1 MGVFKFEYK
10 GIAMKKWILWFCVS
24 VMLVGC
30 GGSKNA
36 SYVKDSSDYVS
47 FGIDYHDIDRVIEKN
62 TRSLLSSQY
71 VRTMQGK
78 KLLVIAD
85 IVNETSEDIDV
96 ELVARKLARE
106 MRKTQKFTLTNAISG
121 SGAKS
126 DRMIKDSRKLTQDS
140 SFNQRTTIENGTLE
154 APELSL
160 SGKFVQRNKKI
171 GKITRLDYIFLLT
184 LSDIK
189 SGKVLWDHEEII
201 SKVTDSNVSSEM
213 ERQSED
219 KKLLALREQ
228 CKNEDEEACGTL
240 FEQGDIKGL
249 QKLCDEKVGLAC
261 AFAGLYFA
269 LQNDSSSAK
278 LYLHKAC
285 ELDNIFSCSE
295 LGILYR
301 DVKNYT
307 QAFRFSTKACDGG
320 NMGACNDLGFLY
332 KKGLGVKQNGAKALE
347 LYSKACESGEN
358 KSCYNVGLTYY
369 FGNAGVKKDYTKARS
384 YYTKACE
391 LDVPMACFNLGYM
404 YANGKGGKKDET
416 KALDLYEK
424 DCDLGYGGGCNNAG
438 ILYDNKQQYGKAR
451 KLYEKGCELD
461 NEVACYNLAVRY
473 HNGQGARQEFTKAKE
488 LYGKACD
495 LGYQDG
501 CEWYKKLRDA
511 GY

>member
-10 GIAMKKWILWFCVS
+10 GNVMKKWILWFCMG

-62 TRSLLSSQY
+62 IRSLLSSQY

-85 IVNETSEDIDV
+85 IANETSEDIDV

-201 SKVTDSNVSSEM
+201 SKVTDSNISSEM

-219 KKLLALREQ
+219 KKLLALRAQ
-228 CKNEDEEACGTL
+228 CKNEEEKACEAL
-240 FEQGDIKGL
+240 FEKGDIKGL
-249 QKLCDEKVGLAC
+249 QKLCDENTSLAC
-261 AFAGLYFA
+261 AGMGYYFA
-269 LQNDSSSAK
+269 SQNDSSSAK
-278 LYLHKAC
+278 HYYHKGC

-295 LGILYR
+295 LGKHYYIT
-301 DVKNYT
+301 KNYS
-307 QAFRFSTKACDGG
+307 QAFRFYTKACDGG
-320 NMGACNDLGFLY
+320 NMGACNDLGVLY
-332 KKGLGVKQNGAKALE
+332 KNGQGVKQDGVKALE
-347 LYSKACESGEN
+347 LFTKACESGGEYGCVN
-358 KSCYNVGLTYY
+358 AGIMYN
-369 FGNAGVKKDYTKARS
+369 FGNAGVKKDYAKARS
-384 YYTKACE
+384 YYTKGCG
-391 LDVPMACFNLGYM
+391 LDNAQACFNLGVM
-404 YANGKGGKKDET
+404 YENGEGGKKDSA

-424 DCDLGYGGGCNNAG
+424 ACDLGVGSGCLNAG
-438 ILYDNKQQYGKAR
+438 VLYGEKQQYGKER

-461 NEVACYNLAVRY
+461 DEKACYNLAVLY
-473 HNGQGARQEFTKAKE
+473 NNGQGARQDFKKAKE
-488 LYGKACD
+488 LAGKACD

>member
-1 MGVFKFEYK
+1 
-10 GIAMKKWILWFCVS
+10 MKKWILWFCVS

-85 IVNETSEDIDV
+85 IANETSEDIDV

-219 KKLLALREQ
+219 KKLLALRGQ
-228 CKNEDEEACGTL
+228 CKNDDEKACEAL
-240 FEQGDIKGL
+240 AEKGDIKGL
-249 QKLCDEKVGLAC
+249 QKLCDEKVG
-261 AFAGLYFA
+261 F
-269 LQNDSSSAK
+269 
-278 LYLHKAC
+278 AC
-285 ELDNIFSCSE
+285 EAAGDYYYKKNDVKQATLWYKKGCDIDDLYSCASYYY
-295 LGILYR
+295 LI
-301 DVKNYT
+301 KNYT
-307 QAFRFSTKACDGG
+307 QAFKLAANGCDGGDMGVCTFLGTLYAEGKGVKQDGVKALELFTKACDGG
-320 NMGACNDLGFLY
+320 NMGACNNLGFLY
-332 KKGLGVKQNGAKALE
+332 QNGQGVKQDGVKALE
-347 LYSKACESGEN
+347 LFTKACESGEVYG
-358 KSCYNVGLTYY
+358 C
-369 FGNAGVKKDYTKARS
+369 FNAGS
-384 YYTKACE
+384 
-391 LDVPMACFNLGYM
+391 M
-404 YANGKGGKKDET
+404 YGNGDGVVKDEV
-416 KALDLYEK
+416 KALDLFEK
-424 DCDLGYGGGCNNAG
+424 ACSLDLGVGCNNAG
-438 ILYDNKQQYGKAR
+438 GLHYNKQQYGKAR
-451 KLYEKGCELD
+451 KMVEKGCELD
-461 NEVACYNLAVRY
+461 SGEACGGLALLYFEGKGVRQNLK
-473 HNGQGARQEFTKAKE
+473 KAKE
-488 LYGKACD
+488 FAGKACD
-495 LGYQDG
+495 LGYQAG
-501 CEWYKKLRDA
+501 CEGYKNLKNK

>member
-10 GIAMKKWILWFCVS
+10 GNVMKKWILWFCMG

-62 TRSLLSSQY
+62 IRSLLSSQY

-85 IVNETSEDIDV
+85 IANETSEDIDV

-201 SKVTDSNVSSEM
+201 SKVTDSNISSEM

-228 CKNEDEEACGTL
+228 CKNDDEKACRTL
-240 FEQGDIKGL
+240 FEKGDIEWLK
-249 QKLCDEKVGLAC
+249 
-261 AFAGLYFA
+261 
-269 LQNDSSSAK
+269 S
-278 LYLHKAC
+278 AC
-285 ELDNIFSCSE
+285 ERQVGYACWAAGKYYTEKN
-295 LGILYR
+295 
-301 DVKNYT
+301 DVKQSMLWTKKGCDIDNLDSCNHLGGDYFEMKNYS
-307 QAFRFSTKACDGG
+307 QAFKFVTKACDGG
-320 NMGACNDLGFLY
+320 KMNACSNLGMLY
-332 KKGLGVKQNGAKALE
+332 AKGKGVKQNGAKALE
-347 LYSKACESGEN
+347 LYSKACESGEEYGCSN
-358 KSCYNVGLTYY
+358 AGVMYHLGD
-369 FGNAGVKKDYTKARS
+369 AGVKKDYAKAKS

-391 LDVPMACFNLGYM
+391 LDDAQACYNLGFM
-404 YANGKGGKKDET
+404 YENGEGGKKDSA

-424 DCDLGYGGGCNNAG
+424 ACDLGDRAGCNNAG
-438 ILYDNKQQYGKAR
+438 VLYDSKQQYGKAR

-461 NEVACYNLAVRY
+461 DEKACYNLAVLY
-473 HNGQGARQEFTKAKE
+473 HNGEGARQDFEKAKG

-495 LGYQDG
+495 LGNQKG
-501 CEWYKKLRDA
+501 CEVYKDLNNA

>member
-62 TRSLLSSQY
+62 IRSLLSSQY

-78 KLLVIAD
+78 RLLVIAD
-85 IVNETSEDIDV
+85 IANETSEDIDV

-106 MRKTQKFTLTNAISG
+106 MRKSQKFTLTNAISG

-126 DRMIKDSRKLTQDS
+126 DRMIKESRKLTEDS

-228 CKNEDEEACGTL
+228 CKNEEEEACKAL
-240 FEQGDIKGL
+240 AEKGDIEWLK
-249 QKLCDEKVGLAC
+249 
-261 AFAGLYFA
+261 
-269 LQNDSSSAK
+269 S
-278 LYLHKAC
+278 AC
-285 ELDNIFSCSE
+285 ERQVGYACWAAGKHYYENNDIKQAMLWYQKGCDADNLFSCNN
-295 LGILYR
+295 LGVNYY
-301 DVKNYT
+301 DMKNYT
-307 QAFRFSTKACDGG
+307 QAFKFATKACDGG
-320 NMGACNDLGFLY
+320 SMGACNGLGLLY
-332 KKGLGVKQNGAKALE
+332 ENGWGVKQNGVKALE
-347 LYSKACESGEN
+347 LYSKACESGEKYGCSN
-358 KSCYNVGLTYY
+358 AGGMYY
-369 FGNAGVKKDYTKARS
+369 SGIAGVKRDFIKARS
-384 YYTKACE
+384 YAKKGCE
-391 LDVPMACFNLGYM
+391 LDEGNACLGLGNM
-404 YANGKGGKKDET
+404 YADGEGGAKDEA
-416 KALDLYEK
+416 KALDLFEK
-424 DCDLGYGGGCNNAG
+424 ACGLDLGLGCNNAG
-438 ILYDNKQQYGKAR
+438 VLYHNKQ
-451 KLYEKGCELD
+451 
-461 NEVACYNLAVRY
+461 
-473 HNGQGARQEFTKAKE
+473 
-488 LYGKACD
+488 
-495 LGYQDG
+495 
-501 CEWYKKLRDA
+501 
-511 GY
+511 

>member
-10 GIAMKKWILWFCVS
+10 GNVMKKWILWFCMG

-62 TRSLLSSQY
+62 IHSLLSSQY

-85 IVNETSEDIDV
+85 IANETSEDIDV

-126 DRMIKDSRKLTQDS
+126 DRMIKDSRKLTKDS

-213 ERQSED
+213 EQQNED
-219 KKLLALREQ
+219 KKLLALRAQ
-228 CKNEDEEACGTL
+228 CKNEEEKACRTL
-240 FEQGDIKGL
+240 FEKGDIEWLKSACERQVGYACFAAGQYYTEKNDVKQSMLWSQKG
-249 QKLCDEKVGLAC
+249 CDIDNLYSCNHLGVDYVEMKNYSQ
-261 AFAGLYFA
+261 AFKFFT
-269 LQNDSSSAK
+269 
-278 LYLHKAC
+278 KAC
-285 ELDNIFSCSE
+285 E
-295 LGILYR
+295 
-301 DVKNYT
+301 
-307 QAFRFSTKACDGG
+307 GG
-320 NMGACNDLGFLY
+320 NMMACGNLGLLY
-332 KKGLGVKQNGAKALE
+332 ENGRGVKQNGAKALE
-347 LYSKACESGEN
+347 LYSKACESGGEYGCFN
-358 KSCYNVGLTYY
+358 AGVVYH
-369 FGNAGVKKDYTKARS
+369 FGNAGVKKDFIKARS

-391 LDVPMACFNLGYM
+391 LDKAEACSNLGYM
-404 YANGKGGKKDET
+404 YDTGEGGKKDSA
-416 KALDLYEK
+416 KALDLSEK
-424 DCDLGYGGGCNNAG
+424 ACDLGVGVGCNNAG
-438 ILYDNKQQYGKAR
+438 VSYVSKQQYGKAR
-451 KLYEKGCELD
+451 QLYEKGCEL
-461 NEVACYNLAVRY
+461 NAEKACYNLAVLY
-473 HNGQGARQEFTKAKE
+473 NNGQGARQDYEKAKE

-495 LGYQDG
+495 LGYQNG
-501 CEWYKKLRDA
+501 CEWHKKLRDA

>member
-62 TRSLLSSQY
+62 IRSLLNSQY

-201 SKVTDSNVSSEM
+201 SKVTDSNISSEM

-228 CKNEDEEACGTL
+228 CKNDDEEACRTL
-240 FEQGDIKGL
+240 FEKGDIEWLK
-249 QKLCDEKVGLAC
+249 
-261 AFAGLYFA
+261 
-269 LQNDSSSAK
+269 S
-278 LYLHKAC
+278 AC
-285 ELDNIFSCSE
+285 ERQVGYACWAAGKHYYENNDIKQAMLWYQKGCDADNLFSCNN
-295 LGILYR
+295 LGVNYY
-301 DVKNYT
+301 DMKNYT
-307 QAFRFSTKACDGG
+307 QAFKFFTKACDGG
-320 NMGACNDLGFLY
+320 DMVACNNLGFLY
-332 KKGLGVKQNGAKALE
+332 QNGQGAKQNGAKALE
-347 LYSKACESGEN
+347 LYSKACESGE
-358 KSCYNVGLTYY
+358 GLGCANAGGMYY
-369 FGNAGVKKDYTKARS
+369 SGNAGVKKDYAKAKS

-391 LDVPMACFNLGYM
+391 LDDAQACYNLGFM
-404 YANGKGGKKDET
+404 YENGEGGKKDSA

-424 DCDLGYGGGCNNAG
+424 ACDLGDRAGCNNAG
-438 ILYDNKQQYGKAR
+438 VLYDSKQQYGKAR

-461 NEVACYNLAVRY
+461 NEVACKNLAAMY
-473 HNGQGARQEFTKAKE
+473 YNGQGARQDFEKAKE
-488 LYGKACD
+488 LFGKACD

-501 CEWYKKLRDA
+501 CEWYKELRDA

>member
-1 MGVFKFEYK
+1 
-10 GIAMKKWILWFCVS
+10 MKKWILWFCVS

-47 FGIDYHDIDRVIEKN
+47 FGIDYHDIDKVIEKN
-62 TRSLLSSQY
+62 IRSLLSSQY

-85 IVNETSEDIDV
+85 IANETSEDIDV

-126 DRMIKDSRKLTQDS
+126 DRMIKESRKLTEDS
-140 SFNQRTTIENGTLE
+140 SFNQHTTIENGTLE

-219 KKLLALREQ
+219 KKLIALREQ
-228 CKNEDEEACGTL
+228 CKNEEEEACGTL

-249 QKLCDEKVGLAC
+249 QKLCDENTSLAC
-261 AFAGLYFA
+261 FFAGLYFVS
-269 LQNDSSSAK
+269 QNDNSSAK
-278 LYLHKAC
+278 HYYHKAC
-285 ELDNIFSCSE
+285 ELNSIYSCGK
-295 LGILYR
+295 LGVLY
-301 DVKNYT
+301 DKSKNYT
-307 QAFRFSTKACDGG
+307 QAFKFYTKACDGG
-320 NMGACNDLGFLY
+320 YMSVCDLLGLLY
-332 KKGLGVKQNGAKALE
+332 EKGQGVKQNGAKALE
-347 LYSKACESGEN
+347 LYSKVCESGEN

-424 DCDLGYGGGCNNAG
+424 ACDLGYGGGCGNAG
-438 ILYDNKQQYGKAR
+438 ALYSNKQQYGKAR

-461 NEVACYNLAVRY
+461 NEVACYNLAVLH
-473 HNGQGARQEFTKAKE
+473 HNGQGARQDFTKAKE

-495 LGYQDG
+495 LGYQNG
-501 CEWYKKLRDA
+501 CEWYKQLRDA

>member
-62 TRSLLSSQY
+62 IHSLLSSQY

-85 IVNETSEDIDV
+85 IANETSEDIDV

-126 DRMIKDSRKLTQDS
+126 DRMIKDSRKLTKDS

-201 SKVTDSNVSSEM
+201 SKVTASNISSEM
-213 ERQSED
+213 ERQSVD
-219 KKLLALREQ
+219 KKLLALRAQ
-228 CKNEDEEACGTL
+228 CKNDDEEACGAL
-240 FEQGDIKGL
+240 FEKGDIKGL

-261 AFAGLYFA
+261 AAATYYYSKKNDVRQATLWSKKGCDIDNLPSCGFYYF
-269 LQNDSSSAK
+269 L
-278 LYLHKAC
+278 
-285 ELDNIFSCSE
+285 I
-295 LGILYR
+295 
-301 DVKNYT
+301 KNYT
-307 QAFRFSTKACDGG
+307 QAFKFYTKACDGG
-320 NMGACNDLGFLY
+320 DMVACNDLGFLY
-332 KKGLGVKQNGAKALE
+332 QNGQGVKQNGAKALE
-347 LYSKACESGEN
+347 LHSKACESG
-358 KSCYNVGLTYY
+358 YNFGCFNAAGMYY
-369 FGNAGVKKDYTKARS
+369 SGIAGVKRDFAKARS
-384 YYTKACE
+384 YAKKGCE
-391 LDVPMACFNLGYM
+391 LDEAGTCNALGNM
-404 YANGKGGKKDET
+404 YAIGDGVAKDEA
-416 KALDLYEK
+416 KALDLFEK
-424 DCDLGYGGGCNNAG
+424 ACSLDLGVGCANAG
-438 ILYDNKQQYGKAR
+438 GLYYSKQQYGKAR
-451 KLYEKGCELD
+451 KMAEKGCELD
-461 NEVACYNLAVRY
+461 SGEACGGLASLYIEGKGVR
-473 HNGQGARQEFTKAKE
+473 QDFKKAKE
-488 LYGKACD
+488 FAGKACD
-495 LGYQDG
+495 LGFQDG
-501 CEWYKKLRDA
+501 CEGYKKLKNA

>member
-1 MGVFKFEYK
+1 
-10 GIAMKKWILWFCVS
+10 MKKWILWFCVS

-62 TRSLLSSQY
+62 IRSLLSSQY

-85 IVNETSEDIDV
+85 IANETSEDIDV

-219 KKLLALREQ
+219 KKLLALRGQ
-228 CKNEDEEACGTL
+228 CKNDDEKACRTL
-240 FEQGDIKGL
+240 IEKGDIKGL

-261 AFAGLYFA
+261 EAAAGYYYNKK
-269 LQNDSSSAK
+269 NDVRQATLWSKKGCDIDNLLSCASYY
-278 LYLHKAC
+278 YL
-285 ELDNIFSCSE
+285 I
-295 LGILYR
+295 
-301 DVKNYT
+301 KNYT

-320 NMGACNDLGFLY
+320 NMGACNNLGFLY

-384 YYTKACE
+384 YYAKACE
-391 LDVPMACFNLGYM
+391 LDVPMACFNLGCM
-404 YANGKGGKKDET
+404 YANGEGGKKDSV

-424 DCDLGYGGGCNNAG
+424 ACDLGYGGGCLNAG
-438 ILYDNKQQYGKAR
+438 VLYGEKQQYGKER

-461 NEVACYNLAVRY
+461 NAQACYNLAVLY
-473 HNGQGARQEFTKAKE
+473 NNGQGARQDFAKAKE

-501 CEWYKKLRDA
+501 CEWYKELRDA